1 MSTAMSEVSL
11 SLGRV
16 EAVALLVGDVTEEI
30 SVLNGVKPNT
40 DTKHLVECLFC
51 IQHLLAPGA

>member
-1 MSTAMSEVSL
+1 MSKVSL

-16 EAVALLVGDVTEEI
+16 EAVAVLVRDVTEEI
-30 SVLNGVKPNT
+30 PVLNGVRPNT

-51 IQHLLAPGA
+51 ISIY